1 MQETI
6 NQRIFHIR
14 KLRGYSQADM
24 ARMLNMRVS
33 TYSQAE
39 RKGRIKV
46 DFLVKIADVLEVDVG
61 YLLTGKEN
69 KVCDGEIPVP
79 TVIATKP
86 TSEPKSDE
94 KEDLKHLLS
103 RISLTDG
110 ILTAL
115 LNISSSRIK
124 AIYKLIILLV
134 KYKRFD
140 IESEVN
146 RIEASLKAEKDF

>member
-1 MQETI
+1 ME
-6 NQRIFHIR
+6 
-14 KLRGYSQADM
+14 KP
-24 ARMLNMRVS
+24 
-33 TYSQAE
+33 
-39 RKGRIKV
+39 
-46 DFLVKIADVLEVDVG
+46 
-61 YLLTGKEN
+61 
-69 KVCDGEIPVP
+69 IPV
-79 TVIATKP
+79 
-86 TSEPKSDE
+86 TSIVPSELPEAPKTDE

-115 LNISSSRIK
+115 LNISSSRRK
-124 AIYKLIILLV
+124 AIYKLIILLM